1 MGLCRASVSDADT
14 RRFTER
20 SGGDASDTDG
30 QPARASKR
38 ERTSQ
43 TPYNSTQM
51 SVLGIGVDLV
61 ECARIQRSIER
72 FGDRFLHRVFTDG
85 EIEYSM
91 SMKFPARHLAAR
103 FAAKEAV
110 SKAFGTGIGKAMG
123 WRDID
128 VRKKESGEPFLV
140 FSGPAKELAARRGVT
155 SALITLSHTEHH
167 AMASVVLE
175 GATSQ
180 PD

>member
-1 MGLCRASVSDADT
+1 
-14 RRFTER
+14 
-20 SGGDASDTDG
+20 
-30 QPARASKR
+30 
-38 ERTSQ
+38 
-43 TPYNSTQM
+43 M

-61 ECARIQRSIER
+61 ECARIQRAVDR

-91 SMKFPARHLAAR
+91 SMKFPARHFAAR

-128 VRKKESGEPFLV
+128 IRKKPSGEPFLV
-140 FSGPAKELAARRGVT
+140 FSGPAKQLAERHGV
-155 SALITLSHTEHH
+155 SVALITLSHTEHH
-167 AMASVVLE
+167 ATATIVLE
-175 GATSQ
+175 SAAISQ
-180 PD
+180 RDS

>member
-1 MGLCRASVSDADT
+1 
-14 RRFTER
+14 
-20 SGGDASDTDG
+20 
-30 QPARASKR
+30 
-38 ERTSQ
+38 
-43 TPYNSTQM
+43 M

-61 ECARIQRSIER
+61 ECARIQHSLER

-85 EIEYSM
+85 EIAYSM

-128 VRKKESGEPFLV
+128 VRKKQSGEPFLV
-140 FSGPAKELAARRGVT
+140 FSGGAQELAGKRGVT
-155 SALITLSHTEHH
+155 AALITLSHTERQ
-167 AMASVVLE
+167 AVACVVLE
-175 GATSQ
+175 GG
-180 PD
+180 